1 MLTSSRAS
9 AHRRD
14 VAELVRLAQNDLR
27 LILEPHTEAEIIRD
41 VLMAALP
48 RLVQVYGAAA
58 AALAADWYDD
68 LRAESAV
75 RGRFRATT
83 AEPAD
88 TDRTDTLARW
98 AVSPLF
104 AAEPDRPAMFTNVSG
119 GLQRIIA
126 DADRFTITTS
136 SIEDPRAHGWYRIT
150 GGACSFCQMLA
161 GSIYRTSPEFK
172 GHNHCGCIAAPAF

>member
-1 MLTSSRAS
+1 
-9 AHRRD
+9 
-14 VAELVRLAQNDLR
+14 
-27 LILEPHTEAEIIRD
+27 
-41 VLMAALP
+41 MAALP
-48 RLVQVYGAAA
+48 RLVQVYGSAAA
-58 AALAADWYDD
+58 TLAADWYDD
-68 LRAESAV
+68 LRAEAAV
-75 RGRFRATT
+75 RGRFTVAT
-83 AEPAD
+83 AELPG

-104 AAEPDRPAMFTNVSG
+104 AADPNRSAMFTNVSG

-136 SIEDPRAHGWYRIT
+136 SIEDPKSQGWYRVT